1 MSNPV
6 SIRMLGRVAV
16 LSMDRPP
23 VNSLGYD
30 LRAGILAALDQVN
43 TDPAVQII
51 VLTGTTRAFSAVADI
66 MEFGTAQA
74 AREPRGRRAG
84 TMGRSCP
91 WEVRDRGD
99 RGAGE

>member
-23 VNSLGYD
+23 RQQSGFY

-43 TDPAVQII
+43 ADPAVQII
-51 VLTGTTRAFSAVADI
+51 VLTGTARAFS
-66 MEFGTAQA
+66 QA
-74 AREPRGRRAG
+74 RTSWNLARRWRPASQGLR
-84 TMGRSCP
+84 P
-91 WEVRDRGD
+91 
-99 RGAGE
+99 